1 MQTPDG
7 CRSLFALKGK
17 ASTAQQVAADL
28 GVDYVLDSS
37 VRRRDGS
44 LRISAQL
51 VDARSGF
58 QRWAERYD
66 RPAVEAF
73 AVQAEVTSR
82 RIRELMASERQH
94 DRGRGSQSLGDALAR
109 RAWVLRQASTDRF
122 ADPARIGVPSVGY
135 DHAAVSAHSLQAR
148 AATARRL
155 TT

>member
-82 RIRELMASERQH
+82 RIRSSWPRSDSTTGDG
-94 DRGRGSQSLGDALAR
+94 DRNRLAMRSRAGRGS
-109 RAWVLRQASTDRF
+109 
-122 ADPARIGVPSVGY
+122 
-135 DHAAVSAHSLQAR
+135 
-148 AATARRL
+148 
-155 TT
+155 